1 MIDLNELKPVLEP
14 LLGDDAAD
22 VIDQITALDTHNTDS
37 DVKEA
42 VDKVNAEWQE
52 RYRNAFFH
60 GDAAQPTQPATP
72 KDPDPAPPTDEVP
85 SLDDLIYPDGK

>member
-22 VIDQITALDTHNTDS
+22 VIDQITALDTHNTDN

-42 VDKVNAEWQE
+42 VDKLNAEWQE
-52 RYRNAFFH
+52 RYKNAFFH
-60 GDAAQPTQPATP
+60 GDAAQPTQPAPPQT
-72 KDPDPAPPTDEVP
+72 PDPASQGAEVP